1 MLENCVPPVMRATG
15 SEKLSWLDENRKTV
29 QAMEDMA
36 IPNSAGLTVSKVCH
50 GEQPQNTTCWF
61 LSLLWFPPQNSLHG
75 LQTKCDVQL
84 SVHSAT
90 MTSVCHVGIGHALDV
105 LLHVQ
110 NVAVHLACKT
120 PLSILFAPSL
130 LLAAVVGHNRPG
142 PAKGSVPCRDG
153 TCQAYQEPSSA
164 CIRIYLPGPVAPKYI
179 PAATQAEE

>member
-50 GEQPQNTTCWF
+50 GEQPDAGYCTLRVFGKSW
-61 LSLLWFPPQNSLHG
+61 HD
-75 LQTKCDVQL
+75 LQINCCVQP

-90 MTSVCHVGIGHALDV
+90 MTSVCHVWIGHAHDV
-105 LLHVQ
+105 LLHAENDV
-110 NVAVHLACKT
+110 VHFACKT
-120 PLSILFAPSL
+120 PLSIAFAPSL
-130 LLAAVVGHNRPG
+130 LLAAIAGHNRPG

-164 CIRIYLPGPVAPKYI
+164 CIRIYLPGPVASKYI